1 MTRYEFLKNMG
12 FKGPALMA
20 LLTSCVQ
27 EVDKYVDAPRVSAT
41 ASSTT
46 TTPVVVPANPTN
58 VSSVSNP
65 ILKID
70 LTTNASLKNVGG
82 YYISS
87 GIVVAQVSAGVYA
100 AATHTCSHEPKTQ
113 VIFSQNEW
121 YCTAH
126 GAAFDLTGK
135 GLNSTGSRGLAV
147 YQVASDGKTLVV
159 Y

>member
-27 EVDKYVDAPRVSAT
+27 EVDKYIDAPRVSAT
-41 ASSTT
+41 ASTT

-58 VSSVSNP
+58 IISITNP

-70 LTTNASLKNVGG
+70 LATNTSLKNVGG

-87 GIVVAQVSAGVYA
+87 GIVVAQVSTGVYA

-113 VIFSQNEW
+113 VIFSQNQRKN
-121 YCTAH
+121 
-126 GAAFDLTGK
+126 F
-135 GLNSTGSRGLAV
+135 S
-147 YQVASDGKTLVV
+147 
-159 Y
+159 